1 MIPIVRYRD
10 ADAVQRPI
18 IVITHLRIPLLRGI
32 ESSVLQSLTKTGF
45 VARAYREG
53 TRLMTS
59 SCSIGGAASHKRA
72 KLSLIVLAF
81 LAEVD
86 ESSQDEHRVICV
98 ARAESVNPTVSQS
111 DDAE

>member
-1 MIPIVRYRD
+1 M
-10 ADAVQRPI
+10 A
-18 IVITHLRIPLLRGI
+18 
-32 ESSVLQSLTKTGF
+32 
-45 VARAYREG
+45 
-53 TRLMTS
+53 S

-98 ARAESVNPTVSQS
+98 ARAASVLIQLSFSLMMRSEWRECST
-111 DDAE
+111 DRMI